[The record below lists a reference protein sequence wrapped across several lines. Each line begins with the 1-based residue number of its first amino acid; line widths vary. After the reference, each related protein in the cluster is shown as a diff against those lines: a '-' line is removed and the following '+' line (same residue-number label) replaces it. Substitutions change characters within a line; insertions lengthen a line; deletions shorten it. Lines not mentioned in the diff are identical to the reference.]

1 MGKDVKE
8 FGKMK
13 RMKRGKGKNKRQI
26 KERNGT
32 IGEVL
37 KKGKRKGKFQGEWK
51 VKDRREHTFFMCQ
64 ASWPN
69 RCVCW

>member
-37 KKGKRKGKFQGEWK
+37 KKGKRKGKFQGLLGQTVVW
-51 VKDRREHTFFMCQ
+51 DGR
-64 ASWPN
+64 
-69 RCVCW
+69 